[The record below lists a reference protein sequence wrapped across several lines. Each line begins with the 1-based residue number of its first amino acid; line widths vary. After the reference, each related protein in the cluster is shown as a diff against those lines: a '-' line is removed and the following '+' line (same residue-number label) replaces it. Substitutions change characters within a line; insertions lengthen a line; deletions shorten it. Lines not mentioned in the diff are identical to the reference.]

1 MKYQT
6 VSVSIHEKRNH
17 PHEYGHFDASV
28 SYTVQ
33 VEEGED
39 ADQITRVL
47 CDRARDHVEGE
58 LDAKVAQ
65 VNLEREREDARN
77 NLRWIIE
84 RAKNGNFQESDADK
98 FELHLIPLAEHERIE
113 FNRRLVVAK
122 EQYWAELREVLDE
135 YIAKA
140 ERNTASSYD
149 IDRFNMQ
156 VVYLPEAEQ
165 DGYRKRMGL
174 ALERAEKAAKANRP
188 PVAIEPP
195 GINDDPAALMRQLKE
210 DEKNIP
216 Y

>member
-33 VEEGED
+33 VEDGDDSDSVTEYLREK
-39 ADQITRVL
+39 
-47 CDRARDHVEGE
+47 ARIHVEGE

-65 VNLEREREDARN
+65 VNLEEERKDARDS
-77 NLRWIIE
+77 LRWIIE

-122 EQYWAELREVLDE
+122 EQYWADMREVLDK

-140 ERNTASSYD
+140 ERNTASSFD

-210 DEKNIP
+210 DEKGIP